1 MSMRP
6 AAGTTG
12 VELGAGG
19 GPMTS
24 PAQVEAPFY
33 RGDPLDAA

>member
-1 MSMRP
+1 MRP
-6 AAGTTG
+6 ASGTTD

-24 PAQVEAPFY
+24 PAGVEAPFH